1 MTILDKESESR
12 ILARQGQARSIV
24 CWGSSGSGK
33 SSIALNLA
41 YELAS
46 SGWRVCLID
55 ADTYHPSLAAWL
67 GITQTPGGL
76 AACLRLSRQNRLG
89 SEDFERLVQKIEFP
103 ECSFRVITG
112 LTSPNRWAEV
122 DSLAI
127 QNLAENLQSEFDLL
141 IWDVASY
148 CEIGLISADSGR
160 DRNQATQHLLAT
172 ADIALA
178 FFLAD
183 PVGINRFL
191 FDLREVGRE
200 VWPVANRIRG
210 SVLGRNPTSQL
221 KSILARAA
229 QLSLAGEIW
238 EDEGFDIMLQST
250 RPLQLQGRA
259 SKAQQGIRRLAQEIS
274 VAVGE

>member
-1 MTILDKESESR
+1 MTILDKESGSR

-33 SSIALNLA
+33 SSISLNLA

-55 ADTYHPSLAAWL
+55 ADTYHPSLAALL